1 MNSNDFQSI
10 NELKRKI
17 SQLENKNQNILRFNN
32 NLSNENKNLLFN
44 IKEKEKEIIKL
55 KNISNEKDLIIE
67 NLEKKNFK
75 YKKHLMKLL
84 QIINQNNIKI
94 NMNISPS
101 INNTNILNNSLKYDC
116 EFLLDINNNI
126 LRISKE
132 EIQYGKIINFSF
144 NIISTGTENWP
155 IDTILK
161 CNPDESNIFFF
172 HVKYNSDEILE
183 YKEKDKIIKVF
194 PVRILFKN
202 YNKINEKNILN
213 CFLFSDREGKIGNKF
228 GSMKLIVEN
237 L

>member
-101 INNTNILNNSLKYDC
+101 INNVNILNNSLKYDC

-126 LRISKE
+126 LKISKE
-132 EIQYGKIINFSF
+132 EIQYRKIINFSF

-213 CFLFSDREGKIGNKF
+213 CFLVSDREGKIGNKF

>member
-101 INNTNILNNSLKYDC
+101 INNVNILNNSLKYDC

-213 CFLFSDREGKIGNKF
+213 CFLVSDREGKIGNKF